1 MSIYC
6 TVVPKIGFDTAKN
19 GPSKVWATNNQPPMP
34 TWNRIKRLWV
44 LLPDQREDAYA
55 YKRSVEDDP
64 YPRERNWTGNATA
77 NIPSSTQTFESH
89 FHVTPAVDN

>member
-64 YPRERNWTGNATA
+64 YPRERNWTEMRQRTFLLPHKRSNRT
-77 NIPSSTQTFESH
+77 ST
-89 FHVTPAVDN
+89 